1 MTIYNDAALNELIRT
16 GKDATIEL
24 SMIKAKA
31 KNLRVKELLTYRRS
45 QLNFIRKRLRE
56 LNLTEKDF
64 DDIHSY
70 VIEKSF
76 S

>member
-1 MTIYNDAALNELIRT
+1 M
-16 GKDATIEL
+16 
-24 SMIKAKA
+24 
-31 KNLRVKELLTYRRS
+31 KELLLNKTPLAMAADQNARIQEAVQQERKRL
-45 QLNFIRKRLRE
+45 LNFIRKRLRE

-70 VIEKSF
+70 VIEKSI